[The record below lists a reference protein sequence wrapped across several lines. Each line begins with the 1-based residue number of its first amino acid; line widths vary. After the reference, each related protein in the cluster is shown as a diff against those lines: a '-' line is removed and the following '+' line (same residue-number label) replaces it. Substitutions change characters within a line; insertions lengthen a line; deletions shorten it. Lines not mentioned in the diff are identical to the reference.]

1 MFFPLAYSKG
11 QSQRNEPRQPITH
24 STGARVSLYVIVNL
38 NLSALNARLV
48 NSGVR
53 LHTGVIMRKRD
64 IVQEII
70 SKRKRLGK
78 RRDPA
83 SLVEVRAFGIFLAL
97 DKLRSMPAKDREDRA
112 LKQEMIRYLSVGIV
126 SCLEGYYRLIIRRL
140 IDHGSPYRENAVKL
154 DDLRID
160 LPTITKME
168 AAKLTVGE
176 IISHLV
182 KLSSF
187 DDINRHLSTL
197 LATEYFAALRSMP
210 IRNME
215 AFEKV
220 HPRGWETL
228 ATVFQD
234 RHVACHELI
243 PRVPWTFKRAIDQ
256 WRVLLHV
263 VEANE
268 ALLKKLKVKELR

>member
-1 MFFPLAYSKG
+1 
-11 QSQRNEPRQPITH
+11 
-24 STGARVSLYVIVNL
+24 
-38 NLSALNARLV
+38 
-48 NSGVR
+48 
-53 LHTGVIMRKRD
+53 MRKRD

-83 SLVEVRAFGIFLAL
+83 SLVEVRAFGIFLAF

-197 LATEYFAALRSMP
+197 LATEYFAALRP
-210 IRNME
+210 IPISNMGT
-215 AFEKV
+215 FEKV

-243 PRVPWTFKRAIDQ
+243 PRVPWTFKRAIEQ
-256 WRVLLHV
+256 WRMLLHI

-268 ALLKKLKVKELR
+268 ALLKKLKVKKLR